1 MSLMKQKIF
10 LLVIISCTLG
20 SLGSFLGLSAKQ
32 SIILAIFSMSI
43 LGTLF
48 FWDFRLSFVF
58 IGTGILV
65 SIGAVNMDQFIKFA
79 SLDVILFL
87 ISMMIIVGMMK
98 DAGFFEWLIT
108 LLLRVKNLTGTK
120 AFIIIMLTSAVFS
133 GLMDEVTS
141 IIVMTA
147 VILNISDFL
156 EIDPLPLVISSVIA
170 TNIGSAATVL
180 GNPVGV
186 LIAARSKFSFEDFIT
201 HALPLSAVML
211 FLAIVILSFRYKDYI
226 KKLTEKLEPY
236 QDDKSF
242 LYLISIPPD

>member
-1 MSLMKQKIF
+1 MKQKIF

-156 EIDPLPLVISSVIA
+156 EIDPLQLQVV
-170 TNIGSAATVL
+170 
-180 GNPVGV
+180 
-186 LIAARSKFSFEDFIT
+186 
-201 HALPLSAVML
+201 
-211 FLAIVILSFRYKDYI
+211 
-226 KKLTEKLEPY
+226 
-236 QDDKSF
+236 
-242 LYLISIPPD
+242 